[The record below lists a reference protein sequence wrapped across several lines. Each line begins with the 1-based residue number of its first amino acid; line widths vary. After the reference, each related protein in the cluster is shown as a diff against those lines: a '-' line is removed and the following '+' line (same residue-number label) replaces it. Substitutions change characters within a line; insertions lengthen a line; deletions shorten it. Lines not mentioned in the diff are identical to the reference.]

1 MITVLY
7 VYVKRLGVIGL
18 GEMGFDDMMLTS
30 GWEAEGSSPHIYIT
44 RNRRCNK
51 REHN

>member
-18 GEMGFDDMMLTS
+18 GEMGFDAMMLTS
-30 GWEAEGSSPHIYIT
+30 GWEAEGASPMYILHVIRHT
-44 RNRRCNK
+44 
-51 REHN
+51 H